1 MRRFCNAR
9 RKQGGGRCRKPPVR
23 DRLRCVL
30 HGGAAGSGH
39 HFTEDARHSTSLG
52 KARAAVRNR
61 HPIDHAAGGRARA
74 WRAVRAPNGRFLPA
88 AGVRRDRLVARALS
102 AIRRRIEETS
112 MAKKKTTVPAVPAE
126 AAALPAKPWGEMT
139 KAQRLAHNTD
149 LALGAVKTILELE
162 VDPANLKLLGHIKD
176 TALGVISQQI
186 KVDERQ
192 LSAAAEPAKRDPLL
206 ERLSAGLRERLK
218 R

>member
-1 MRRFCNAR
+1 MLAESKVAAVAGNRRCGIGCAACCTVALPDRAIISPKTLATRPRSAR
-9 RKQGGGRCRKPPVR
+9 RALRYVIATRSTM
-23 DRLRCVL
+23 RL
-30 HGGAAGSGH
+30 
-39 HFTEDARHSTSLG
+39 EDEPAP
-52 KARAAVRNR
+52 RAARG
-61 HPIDHAAGGRARA
+61 PD
-74 WRAVRAPNGRFLPA
+74 GRFL
-88 AGVRRDRLVARALS
+88 
-102 AIRRRIEETS
+102 
-112 MAKKKTTVPAVPAE
+112 PAVPAE
-126 AAALPAKPWGEMT
+126 AAALAAKPWGEMT

-192 LSAAAEPAKRDPLL
+192 LSAAAEPAKRDAVL